1 VQGGIFGLINDTVN
15 GTVDITRGESKT
27 VGTGMRVGLGGIQI
41 TAHVDDGTKTAS
53 GTQIF
58 FTMVKK

>member
-1 VQGGIFGLINDTVN
+1 ML
-15 GTVDITRGESKT
+15 
-27 VGTGMRVGLGGIQI
+27 VGLGGIQI